1 MSTAY
6 TKINILTN
14 KKMIVSK
21 TYLCLKKHNLSV
33 EDYYANPQKFI
44 EGIKDSKI
52 RDELLFSI
60 ELDNTICWN

>member
-21 TYLCLKKHNLSV
+21 TYLCLKKYNLSV